1 MHSSYIFDSFEKEL
15 RAKLLQKSTSF
26 QSEEAI
32 LLKNFRFF
40 DLNNSGTVE
49 FPEFLK
55 AVEKI
60 GIQTFDE
67 DVHFSLSPNKYLTS
81 FS

>member
-1 MHSSYIFDSFEKEL
+1 L
-15 RAKLLQKSTSF
+15 RAKLLQKSTSH

-49 FPEFLK
+49 FQEFLK

-67 DVHFSLSPNKYLTS
+67 DVHFFLFPNKYLIS
-81 FS
+81 SS